1 MKCSALTLS
10 FGIFLASLG
19 LACTGCGSSPLSA
32 GGSAEGSSGASAPDS
47 SAVKVVMASGIL
59 QKCLGITPGADTMK
73 MMHGPETQQACNQ
86 LPGADLYNQAGQ
98 SFQAGDHGAAAKIV
112 TKAAEA
118 GNAVAQLR
126 LALMYDQGDGVPRS
140 GTTAMRWYQRAA
152 AQGEPESQ
160 VQLGIAYEA
169 GDEGFPENWDL
180 AAKLY
185 EASARQGWRKG
196 QFSFGR
202 AYQFGMGVPQ
212 DRQQA
217 IAWYQKAAANGDPN
231 GKYWAQWLSDPTNN
245 IGFRDDEERSIVM
258 DVAGRMQFAVGS
270 GDPAGV
276 TFHNSAQRAL
286 WLGGE
291 RQRVNSEENE
301 VFRKMRAADHAACM
315 RAGPSSA
322 ADCP

>member
-1 MKCSALTLS
+1 MKRSVLTLA
-10 FGIFLASLG
+10 LVASVLFV
-19 LACTGCGSSPLSA
+19 TSCGSA
-32 GGSAEGSSGASAPDS
+32 TRGGTAASNADTP
-47 SAVKVVMASGIL
+47 VVRASGLL
-59 QKCLGITPGADTMK
+59 QKCLGITPGSDTMT
-73 MMHGPETQQACNQ
+73 MMHGPESQRACDQ

-98 SFQAGDHGAAAKIV
+98 SFQAGDHAAAAKIV

-118 GNAVAQLR
+118 GNAIAQLR

-140 GTTAMRWYQRAA
+140 PTTAMQWYQRAGV
-152 AQGEPESQ
+152 QGEPESQ

-169 GDEGFPENWDL
+169 GHYGYAENWDL

-185 EASARQGWRKG
+185 QASAMQGWRKG

-217 IAWYQKAAANGDPN
+217 IVWFRKAAANGDPD
-231 GKYWAQWLSDPTNN
+231 GQHWAQWLSDPTNN

-258 DVAGRMQFAVGS
+258 DVAGRMQFAVGA

-276 TFHNSAQRAL
+276 TFHSSAQRAL

-291 RQRVNSEENE
+291 RQRVNSEEDE
-301 VFRKMRAADHAACM
+301 VFRKMRAADRAACL
-315 RAGPSSA
+315 RAGNSV

>member
-1 MKCSALTLS
+1 MKCPSLTLR
-10 FGIFLASLG
+10 FGIFLASIG
-19 LACTGCGSSPLSA
+19 LACAGCGSSTLSA
-32 GGSAEGSSGASAPDS
+32 GGSADESSGGSAQAPS
-47 SAVKVVMASGIL
+47 TVKVVLSSGIL
-59 QKCLGITPGADTMK
+59 QKCLGITPGSDTMT
-73 MMHGPETQQACNQ
+73 MMHGPEAQQNCDK
-86 LPGADLYNQAGQ
+86 LPGANFYNQAGE
-98 SFQAGDHGAAAKIV
+98 SFQAGDHATAAKIV

-126 LALMYDQGDGVPRS
+126 LALLYDQGDGVPRS
-140 GTTAMRWYQRAA
+140 VTTAMQWYLRAA

-169 GDEGFPENWDL
+169 GHYGFPENWDL

-185 EASARQGWRKG
+185 QASALQGWRKG
-196 QFSFGR
+196 QFQFGR
-202 AYQFGMGVPQ
+202 AYQFGMGIPQ

-217 IAWYQKAAANGDPN
+217 IVWYRKAAANGDPD

-270 GDPAGV
+270 GDPVGV

-291 RQRVNSEENE
+291 RQRVNSEEDE
-301 VFRKMRAADHAACM
+301 VFRKMRVADRAACL
-315 RAGPSSA
+315 RAGNSA

>member
-10 FGIFLASLG
+10 FGIFLASLA
-19 LACTGCGSSPLSA
+19 LACTGCGSSTQSA
-32 GGSAEGSSGASAPDS
+32 GGTAQESSGAPAPAPT
-47 SAVKVVMASGIL
+47 AVKVVMASGIL

-73 MMHGPETQQACNQ
+73 MMHGPEAQQNCDH

-98 SFQAGDHGAAAKIV
+98 SFQSGDHVTAAKIV

-140 GTTAMRWYQRAA
+140 ATAAMPWYQRAA

-169 GDEGFPENWDL
+169 GHYGFPENWDL

-185 EASARQGWRKG
+185 QASAMQGWRKG
-196 QFSFGR
+196 QFEFGR
-202 AYQFGMGVPQ
+202 AFQFGMGVPQ

-217 IAWYQKAAANGDPN
+217 IAWYRKAAANGDPD
-231 GKYWAQWLSDPTNN
+231 GQHWAQWLSDPTNN
-245 IGFRDDEERSIVM
+245 IGFRDDVERSIVM
-258 DVAGRMQFAVGS
+258 DVAGRMQFAVGA
-270 GDPAGV
+270 GDPTGV

-291 RQRVNSEENE
+291 RQRVDKDEAD
-301 VFRKMRAADHAACM
+301 VFRKMRQADHAACL
-315 RAGPSSA
+315 RASPSSA

>member
-1 MKCSALTLS
+1 MKCSSLTLS
-10 FGIFLASLG
+10 FGIFLASIG
-19 LACTGCGSSPLSA
+19 LACAGCGSSTLSA
-32 GGSAEGSSGASAPDS
+32 GGSAAESSGASAQAP
-47 SAVKVVMASGIL
+47 SAVKVVLASGIL
-59 QKCLGITPGADTMK
+59 QKCLGITPGGDTMT
-73 MMHGPETQQACNQ
+73 MMHGPEAQQNCQ
-86 LPGADLYNQAGQ
+86 KLSGADFYNQAGE
-98 SFQAGDHGAAAKIV
+98 SFQAGDHATAAKIV

-140 GTTAMRWYQRAA
+140 VTTAMQWYLRAA

-169 GDEGFPENWDL
+169 GHYGFPENWDL

-185 EASARQGWRKG
+185 QASAMQGWRKG
-196 QFSFGR
+196 QFEFGR

-217 IAWYQKAAANGDPN
+217 IVWYRKAAANGDPD

-245 IGFRDDEERSIVM
+245 IGFRDDVERGIVM
-258 DVAGRMQFAVGS
+258 DVAGRMQFAVGA
-270 GDPAGV
+270 GDPNGV

-291 RQRVNSEENE
+291 RQRVGKDEAD
-301 VFRKMRAADHAACM
+301 VFRQMRQADHAACL
-315 RAGPSSA
+315 RAGPASA

>member
-1 MKCSALTLS
+1 MKCSALTLT
-10 FGIFLASLG
+10 FGIFLAP
-19 LACTGCGSSPLSA
+19 LALARTGCGSSALS
-32 GGSAEGSSGASAPDS
+32 GGGTPQESSGASAP
-47 SAVKVVMASGIL
+47 APATNVVMASGIL

-73 MMHGPETQQACNQ
+73 MMHGSEAQQNCDQ
-86 LPGADLYNQAGQ
+86 LPGADFYNQAGR
-98 SFQAGDHGAAAKIV
+98 SFQSGDHATAAKIL

-126 LALMYDQGDGVPRS
+126 LALMYDQGDGVSRS
-140 GTTAMRWYQRAA
+140 ATAAMPWYQRAA

-169 GDEGFPENWDL
+169 GHYGFPENWDL

-185 EASARQGWRKG
+185 QASAMQGWRKG
-196 QFSFGR
+196 QFEFGR
-202 AYQFGMGVPQ
+202 AFQFGMGVPQ

-217 IAWYQKAAANGDPN
+217 IVWYRKTAANGDPD
-231 GKYWAQWLSDPTNN
+231 GQHWAQWLSDPTNN

-258 DVAGRMQFAVGS
+258 DVAGRMQFAVGA
-270 GDPAGV
+270 GDPTGV

-291 RQRVNSEENE
+291 RQRVNSEEDE
-301 VFRKMRAADHAACM
+301 VFRKMRAADRAACL
-315 RAGPSSA
+315 REGNSA